1 MDEWLKFNTGRR
13 AVLNGSFT
21 GKGSPERNS
30 FKEQG
35 RQKKNKPRPLRGRGK
50 VSYTS
55 LPGHIQALTDAE
67 KASATTF
74 CRLFSRLL
82 MLFHDRF

>member
-13 AVLNGSFT
+13 AVLNGSFN

-35 RQKKNKPRPLRGRGK
+35 RQKK
-50 VSYTS
+50 TS
-55 LPGHIQALTDAE
+55 PDL
-67 KASATTF
+67 
-74 CRLFSRLL
+74 
-82 MLFHDRF
+82 